1 MCVCKGVQVFWCMF
15 VSVLVGGGVLFWF
28 YLNVISCFSHHH
40 QPTLPLFVIRCCFTL
55 FFFLFFFN
63 IPPKLKSK
71 QKHSLSVSPISLSS
85 SQLHICTYV
94 CINQHTYTKKTGEF
108 IKTRKCF
115 AFYFEPLFFF
125 FARRQN
131 KQIKE
136 NFSYKNIFFLQVY
149 LVHIGMYVCMQVRLC
164 ERLNWFKFIH
174 FVSSKC
180 SYLNISLDFALWQSS
195 FFVVPYGG
203 NMRAPLRARGST

>member
-55 FFFLFFFN
+55 FCLFFSYSSSTY
-63 IPPKLKSK
+63 PPKLKSK

-85 SQLHICTYV
+85 SQLHIHM

-136 NFSYKNIFFLQVY
+136 NFRYKNIFFLQVY
-149 LVHIGMYVCMQVRLC
+149 LVHVCMQVRLC